1 MIVLDFYIE
10 AIAAKRRFFDFV
22 GMTRFN
28 QIVGRSV
35 IHAGR
40 ILCRIHTALRH
51 ILGAEHDAC
60 GEGEILLPG
69 RAYGIRVSVIHDVC
83 KLIIRPNI
91 RFRIGV
97 PAQRR
102 GFVCLTVL
110 LYVEINGYPF

>member
-40 ILCRIHTALRH
+40 ILCR